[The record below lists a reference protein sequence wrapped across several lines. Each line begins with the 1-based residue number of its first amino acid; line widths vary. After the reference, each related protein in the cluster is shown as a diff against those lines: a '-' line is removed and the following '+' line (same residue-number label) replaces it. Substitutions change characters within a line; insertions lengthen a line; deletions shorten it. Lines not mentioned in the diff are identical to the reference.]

1 MEPTELQLK
10 QASQAALAS
19 LLNLTVLPVVGF
31 ILLLF
36 LYKKASEETIG
47 HYYAIVGIKTNLL
60 AGVALIIVTGLMFL
74 LGGFT
79 SSWTWVFV
87 ISYFVFVHALFILFA
102 SWVLV
107 RSWTGKKLSRTILS
121 K

>member
-1 MEPTELQLK
+1 MEPTDLQLK
-10 QASQAALAS
+10 QASQSSLAS
-19 LLNLTVLPVVGF
+19 LLNLTVLPVIGF
-31 ILLLF
+31 IFLLF
-36 LYKKASEETIG
+36 LYKKTQAETIG
-47 HYYAIVGIKTNLL
+47 RYYAALGIKANLL
-60 AGVALIIVTGLMFL
+60 AAVALIIVTGLMIL
-74 LGGFT
+74 LGGFE

-107 RSWTGKKLSRTILS
+107 RSWTGKKLSRTVLS